1 MKKFNQLI
9 IAIAINLLCGYL
21 AFAETALSPQKHSQ
35 STFSTIQRVRVDFV
49 TPIGYTRHLLL
60 GFTSNNA
67 ASDGVDYGYDAV
79 NMENLPDDLNWRI
92 EDNNYIIQGVGAFNT
107 TKVYPFRMFLSNSGE
122 VEIALNSLENFS
134 TNINVYVYD
143 AELGT
148 ATPINN
154 SSFVTNMASGEY
166 INRFFIAFTDNTAQ
180 LQIAVNNYMQQLSV
194 TEYNVAE
201 PSIYYTNTTHTLNII
216 SKTQDID
223 HVELYDISGR
233 LLLNKAITHSNKRHI
248 ELQNHILNTSPY
260 VIVKIRAQSHSYSKK
275 LLIKP

>member
-9 IAIAINLLCGYL
+9 IAVAINILCGYL
-21 AFAETALSPQKHSQ
+21 AFAETSIPSNNNSQ
-35 STFSTIQRVRVDFV
+35 SSFSSIQRVRVDFV
-49 TPIGYTRHLLL
+49 TPMGYTRHLLL

-107 TKVYPFRMFLSNSGE
+107 TKVYPFRMLLSNSGQ
-122 VEIALNSLENFS
+122 VQIALTSLENFNS
-134 TNINVYVYD
+134 SVNVYVYD
-143 AELGT
+143 SELGT
-148 ATPINN
+148 TTPINN
-154 SSFVTNMASGEY
+154 SNFVTHMDNGEY
-166 INRFFIAFTDNTAQ
+166 INRFFIAFTDNIAQ

-233 LLLNKAITHSNKRHI
+233 LLLNKAINHSNKRHI
-248 ELQNHILNTSPY
+248 ELQNSFSSMSPY
-260 VIVKIRAQSHSYSKK
+260 IIVKVRAQSDSYSKK